1 MKTLIQLLMTCE
13 ALLRSVRETFWAERI
28 QTVLERGG
36 TSLDLYSLKEI
47 LSWYGGM
54 GSFND
59 LMISE
64 YNDHLVKGKDEEK
77 LNDDLNRLRNEIYQE
92 AVRLKRG

>member
-1 MKTLIQLLMTCE
+1 MKTLIQLLMNCE
-13 ALLRSVRETFWAERI
+13 ALLRSVGEAFWADKV
-28 QTVLERGG
+28 QAVLIRSGN
-36 TSLDLYSLKEI
+36 SLDLYLLEEI

-64 YNDHLVKGKDEEK
+64 YNDHLMEGKDEEK
-77 LNDDLNRLRNEIYQE
+77 LNDDLSRLRNEIYQE
-92 AVRLKRG
+92 VVRLKRG

>member
-13 ALLRSVRETFWAERI
+13 ALLRSVGETFWADKI
-28 QTVLERGG
+28 QAVLKRGG
-36 TSLDLYSLKEI
+36 NSLDLYLLEEI

-64 YNDHLVKGKDEEK
+64 YNDHLVEGKDEEK

>member
-13 ALLRSVRETFWAERI
+13 TLLRSVGEVFWANKI
-28 QTVLERGG
+28 QAVLKRGG
-36 TSLDLYSLKEI
+36 NHLEFYLLEEI

-54 GSFND
+54 GSFTD

-64 YNDHLVKGKDEEK
+64 YNDHLVEGKNEEK

-92 AVRLKRG
+92 AVRLKRN

>member
-13 ALLRSVRETFWAERI
+13 TLLRSVGEVFWAKKI
-28 QTVLERGG
+28 QAVLKRCGNHLEFY
-36 TSLDLYSLKEI
+36 LLEEI

-54 GSFND
+54 GSFTD

-64 YNDHLVKGKDEEK
+64 YNDHLVEGKNEEK

-92 AVRLKRG
+92 AVRLKRN